1 MSEEAQNVKPAQD
14 ANTPPNV
21 IANAARFN
29 RQFLDSQL
37 GGNPATVSI
46 GKLLTVMGEQDNTIR
61 ELSRILGRN
70 YNEQHLHDMH
80 NSLFGNITSGPSSGR
95 EGMHLG
101 NVLTQLTTFIQ
112 QQNHQIQ
119 ILIDEIRKTVEQIND
134 QTRSQYRIH
143 DVTYHIR
150 KKTELFVSTPSS
162 TSGSTSIIVTSGGA
176 MHLVLCIQPLTE
188 YVLPPDW

>member
-1 MSEEAQNVKPAQD
+1 MSKEGQNVKPAQD

-61 ELSRILGRN
+61 ELSRILGRD

-80 NSLFGNITSGPSSGR
+80 NSLFGGLIGGSGTRR
-95 EGMHLG
+95 EGMDVG
-101 NVLTQLTTFIQ
+101 NLLTQLTTFIHQ
-112 QQNHQIQ
+112 QHQQIQ
-119 ILIDEIRKTVEQIND
+119 ALIEEIRKNVNQIND
-134 QTRSQYRIH
+134 QMQS
-143 DVTYHIR
+143 
-150 KKTELFVSTPSS
+150 
-162 TSGSTSIIVTSGGA
+162 
-176 MHLVLCIQPLTE
+176 
-188 YVLPPDW
+188 

>member
-1 MSEEAQNVKPAQD
+1 MSKEGQNVKPAQD

-61 ELSRILGRN
+61 ELSRILGRD

-80 NSLFGNITSGPSSGR
+80 NSLFGGLIGGSGTRR
-95 EGMHLG
+95 EGMHVG
-101 NVLTQLTTFIQ
+101 NLLTQLTTFIHQ
-112 QQNHQIQ
+112 QHQQIQ
-119 ILIDEIRKTVEQIND
+119 ALIEDIRKNVKQIND
-134 QTRSQYRIH
+134 QMQS
-143 DVTYHIR
+143 
-150 KKTELFVSTPSS
+150 
-162 TSGSTSIIVTSGGA
+162 
-176 MHLVLCIQPLTE
+176 
-188 YVLPPDW
+188 

>member
-1 MSEEAQNVKPAQD
+1 MSKEGQNVKPAQD

-61 ELSRILGRN
+61 ELSRILGRD

-80 NSLFGNITSGPSSGR
+80 NSLFGGLISGSGTRR
-95 EGMHLG
+95 EGMHVG
-101 NVLTQLTTFIQ
+101 NLLTQLTTFIHQ
-112 QQNHQIQ
+112 QHQQIQ
-119 ILIDEIRKTVEQIND
+119 ALIEDIRKNVNQIND
-134 QTRSQYRIH
+134 QMQS
-143 DVTYHIR
+143 
-150 KKTELFVSTPSS
+150 
-162 TSGSTSIIVTSGGA
+162 
-176 MHLVLCIQPLTE
+176 
-188 YVLPPDW
+188 